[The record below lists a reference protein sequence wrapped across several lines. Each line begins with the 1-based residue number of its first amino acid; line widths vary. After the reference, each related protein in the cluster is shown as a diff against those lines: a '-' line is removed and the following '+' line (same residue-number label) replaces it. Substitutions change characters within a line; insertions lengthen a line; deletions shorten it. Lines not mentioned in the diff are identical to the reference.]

1 MSKLSEEACDVLEC
15 LMASG
20 RNSARGVT
28 EVLQM
33 SPAMVIEILKKLE
46 AEGLVTQLNGFWSVP
61 EEKTPEVKNGKR
73 G

>member
-20 RNSARGVT
+20 RNSARGVA

-46 AEGLVTQLNGFWSVP
+46 AEGLITQLNGFWSVP